1 MSQIADSAEYKNN
14 PFIFFGQTDFDG
26 TEGLELDLPNPLRAI
41 YERLVEFCLLSKSRD
56 KSPYS
61 MKGKAAWTPF
71 DPISQLDPASI
82 VPGIIEGMP
91 TKPRKRREIIGEP
104 EPGLATFLNIIVDS
118 SGSMDSSYGHT
129 PDGYPLCGLDLARF
143 AAALMVGQ
151 AQINDDRFAIYAF
164 ASTAAI
170 VWDGPAG
177 GPDQQDVYEECVEW
191 LLGLYSSGRELF
203 PNLGGGTN
211 PQLGMQI
218 AAKEMQDFMT
228 QTDLGVKSCVTVVI
242 SDGMFDESSVFNTPI
257 EGSGGMGCD
266 EWFRQYGPVFY
277 IYISE
282 SIDNTSDDP
291 LAGTFSGQAAS
302 LRKALQRYYGLD
314 DECDGCIYSF
324 GINASS
330 YQQIEAVGG
339 TFSEMVAMNDPN
351 IETNLECCRNVTKD
365 VAPPPPTTP

>member
-1 MSQIADSAEYKNN
+1 
-14 PFIFFGQTDFDG
+14 
-26 TEGLELDLPNPLRAI
+26 
-41 YERLVEFCLLSKSRD
+41 
-56 KSPYS
+56 
-61 MKGKAAWTPF
+61 
-71 DPISQLDPASI
+71 
-82 VPGIIEGMP
+82 MP

-118 SGSMDSSYGHT
+118 SGSMDAEYGHT
-129 PDGYPLCGLDLARF
+129 PDGYPLTGLDLARF

-164 ASTAAI
+164 ATSATT

-177 GPDQQDVYEECVEW
+177 GPDEPEVYEECVEW

-218 AAKEMQDFMT
+218 AATEMQDFMT

-242 SDGMFDESSVFNTPI
+242 SDGNFSESSVFNTPI
-257 EGSGGMGCD
+257 EGSGGLGCD

-277 IYISE
+277 IYISQ
-282 SIDNTSDDP
+282 SIDDS
-291 LAGTFSGQAAS
+291 LEGTFSGNAAS
-302 LRKALQRYYGLD
+302 LRKALQRYYGLE

-351 IETNLECCRNVTKD
+351 IETNLGCCRNVTKD
-365 VAPPPPTTP
+365 ATPPPPTTP